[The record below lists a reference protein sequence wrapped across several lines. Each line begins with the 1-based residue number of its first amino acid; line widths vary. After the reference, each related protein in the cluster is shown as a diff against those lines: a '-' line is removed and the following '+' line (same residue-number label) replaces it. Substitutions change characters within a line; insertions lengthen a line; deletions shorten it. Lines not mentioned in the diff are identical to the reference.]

1 MPPKVD
7 GFYVHGPECDCDWCE
22 EDLQLMRTGRI
33 RSEAQVQAEG
43 QTPVRGRRG
52 RVVNIRGPKKGG
64 TGDARLARYYGVSAD
79 RLIRHLADDIPA
91 A

>member
-7 GFYVHGPECDCDWCE
+7 GVYVHGPECDCDWCE

-33 RSEAQVQAEG
+33 RSEAQVFRIAREYFG
-43 QTPVRGRRG
+43 LDGRDG
-52 RVVNIRGPKKGG
+52 
-64 TGDARLARYYGVSAD
+64 
-79 RLIRHLADDIPA
+79 A